1 MGQDQ
6 SSVFD
11 LAAVAAASNGGNN
24 DPLLPPAR
32 FIGDPQKPSRMP
44 YNKYAAYDKQIPFDY
59 PERTWPG
66 KRLQRALRTRC
77 QPRPKALKAAKVT
90 GPPQVG
96 VHLAATH

>member
-44 YNKYAAYDKQIPFDY
+44 YNKYASYSEQIPLIT
-59 PERTWPG
+59 RSARG
-66 KRLQRALRTRC
+66 RASDCSVHRAGAPSTFATATR
-77 QPRPKALKAAKVT
+77 PS
-90 GPPQVG
+90 
-96 VHLAATH
+96 

>member
-44 YNKYAAYDKQIPFDY
+44 YNKYASYSESD
-59 PERTWPG
+59 
-66 KRLQRALRTRC
+66 
-77 QPRPKALKAAKVT
+77 PR
-90 GPPQVG
+90 
-96 VHLAATH
+96 

>member
-1 MGQDQ
+1 MGQGQ

-44 YNKYAAYDKQIPFDY
+44 YNKYAAYD
-59 PERTWPG
+59 
-66 KRLQRALRTRC
+66 
-77 QPRPKALKAAKVT
+77 
-90 GPPQVG
+90 
-96 VHLAATH
+96 

>member
-1 MGQDQ
+1 MGQGQ

-44 YNKYAAYDKQIPFDY
+44 YKI
-59 PERTWPG
+59 G
-66 KRLQRALRTRC
+66 RAH
-77 QPRPKALKAAKVT
+77 V
-90 GPPQVG
+90 
-96 VHLAATH
+96 

>member
-32 FIGDPQKPSRMP
+32 YIGAPQKPSKMP
-44 YNKYAAYDKQIPFDY
+44 YNKYVAYVAGQATAACA
-59 PERTWPG
+59 
-66 KRLQRALRTRC
+66 ALVLRRSS
-77 QPRPKALKAAKVT
+77 
-90 GPPQVG
+90 
-96 VHLAATH
+96 

>member
-66 KRLQRALRTRC
+66 KRLQDR
-77 QPRPKALKAAKVT
+77 KSV
-90 GPPQVG
+90 V
-96 VHLAATH
+96 

>member
-44 YNKYAAYDKQIPFDY
+44 YNKYAAYDKQAGLMQRGMTLSEAR
-59 PERTWPG
+59 ERLSDG
-66 KRLQRALRTRC
+66 KS
-77 QPRPKALKAAKVT
+77 
-90 GPPQVG
+90 
-96 VHLAATH
+96 